1 MQIESNRLKKL
12 MAEVFG
18 VKEED
23 INESASVDTL
33 ENWTSL
39 NHMNLILALE
49 EEFDISLSEDHTI
62 EILNY
67 PLIVEIL
74 KEYNIEI
81 HKAYRDW

>member
-1 MQIESNRLKKL
+1 MKTDSNRLKKV

-23 INESASVDTL
+23 INQNTSVDTL

-74 KEYNIEI
+74 KEYNIEL
-81 HKAYRDW
+81 D